1 MTVAFNRTEKYS
13 IDFFGCVGDYAELS
27 AAMLDRT
34 AAVLASGQVLGGPD
48 VARFEARVATLA
60 GRKHAVAVGS
70 GTDALFFAL
79 LGAGIEPG
87 DEVLVPAISFVA
99 SASAILRA
107 RARPV
112 FVDIGSDVAID
123 LDRAAQL
130 ITPAT
135 RALVHVHLFGAMSDP
150 ERAERFAARY
160 RIALVED
167 YAQSFGASYSG
178 RPAGSLGIAS
188 ATSFDPTKVVGAP
201 GSGGAL
207 VTNDPAI
214 AARARR
220 LRLHGQSENG
230 FVELGFNS
238 QLSSV
243 GAAILNLKL
252 ERHAEWTQRRAA
264 IATRYISGLADLPI
278 ALPPVDA
285 QVLHV
290 WHKFIVLTE
299 QRDALA
305 MALEAQGIPF
315 RVHYD
320 RPLPKEEL
328 FDVAQKD
335 ADFPN
340 ALDYCRRTLSLPI
353 HTHLS
358 DDEVDRVIAA
368 VRAFFA

>member
-1 MTVAFNRTEKYS
+1 MTIALNRTAKSS
-13 IDFFGCVGDYAELS
+13 IDFFGCAGDYAELS

-34 AAVLASGQVLGGPD
+34 AAVLASGRVLGGPD
-48 VARFEARVATLA
+48 VAMFEAQVATLA
-60 GRKHAVAVGS
+60 SREHAVAVGS

-79 LGAGIEPG
+79 LGAGIHPG

-99 SASAILRA
+99 SASAILRVG
-107 RARPV
+107 ARPV
-112 FVDIGSDVAID
+112 FVDIGPDIAID
-123 LDRAAQL
+123 LDRAAQQ

-135 RALVHVHLFGAMSDP
+135 RALVHVHLFGAMNDP
-150 ERAERFAARY
+150 EAPEQFAAQHG
-160 RIALVED
+160 IALVED
-167 YAQSFGASYSG
+167 YAQSFGSSYAG

-188 ATSFDPTKVVGAP
+188 AASFDPTKVIGAP

-207 VTNDPAI
+207 VTDDPAI

-220 LRLHGQSENG
+220 LRLHGRNENG

-252 ERHAEWTQRRAA
+252 ERHGDWTQRRTA
-264 IATRYISGLADLPI
+264 IATRYISALADLPI
-278 ALPPVDA
+278 ALPPVDP
-285 QVLHV
+285 QVMHV

-305 MALEAQGIPF
+305 MALKAQGIPF

-320 RPLPKEEL
+320 RPLPKEQL
-328 FDVAQKD
+328 FGIAQKD

-340 ALDYCRRTLSLPI
+340 AFDYCRRTLSLPI
-353 HTHLS
+353 HSHLG
-358 DDEVDRVIAA
+358 DDEVDHVIAA
-368 VRAFFA
+368 IRAFFA

>member
-48 VARFEARVATLA
+48 VAMFEARVATLA

-188 ATSFDPTKVVGAP
+188 ATSSTRPR
-201 GSGGAL
+201 SSAL
-207 VTNDPAI
+207 PAA
-214 AARARR
+214 AARWLPTTRR
-220 LRLHGQSENG
+220 LRRAPVASGCTAKAK
-230 FVELGFNS
+230 
-238 QLSSV
+238 
-243 GAAILNLKL
+243 AA
-252 ERHAEWTQRRAA
+252 
-264 IATRYISGLADLPI
+264 S
-278 ALPPVDA
+278 
-285 QVLHV
+285 
-290 WHKFIVLTE
+290 
-299 QRDALA
+299 
-305 MALEAQGIPF
+305 
-315 RVHYD
+315 
-320 RPLPKEEL
+320 
-328 FDVAQKD
+328 
-335 ADFPN
+335 
-340 ALDYCRRTLSLPI
+340 LSLVLIRSCRVLEPQFSTSSLSAMPSGPSVERRLRPATSPGWPI
-353 HTHLS
+353 SRSHCHRSTRRYYMFGTSSLS
-358 DDEVDRVIAA
+358 
-368 VRAFFA
+368 